1 MTTAETIATRK
12 DRMAVL
18 ARSTNARLQ
27 ERWSVLAIDPAYG
40 LLRGPEFGLVMLRG
54 RIGGT
59 GEAFNIGEAT
69 VTRASVKLEDGAVGH
84 AMMLGR
90 EPAKAELSAVI
101 DAVCRNA
108 SMAARIDQDL
118 IEPIRL
124 ELQASDETR
133 RSQTAATRVDFFTM
147 VRGED

>member
-1 MTTAETIATRK
+1 MTTAETIAARK
-12 DRMAVL
+12 DRMGVL

-27 ERWSVLAIDPAYG
+27 ERWSVLGIDPDYG

-90 EPAKAELSAVI
+90 KPAKAELSAVI
-101 DAVCRNA
+101 DAVCHDA
-108 SMAARIDQDL
+108 GMAARIDQDL

>member
-1 MTTAETIATRK
+1 
-12 DRMAVL
+12 MAVL
-18 ARSTNARLQ
+18 ARSTNDRLQ
-27 ERWSVLAIDPAYG
+27 ERWSELGIDPAYR

-59 GEAFNIGEAT
+59 GEAFNIGETT
-69 VTRASVKLEDGAVGH
+69 VTRASVKLEGGATGH

-90 EPAKAELSAVI
+90 EPAKTELSAVI
-101 DAVCRNA
+101 DAVCRNTDV
-108 SMAARIDQDL
+108 AAHVDADL

-124 ELQASDETR
+124 ELLAADETR

>member
-1 MTTAETIATRK
+1 MATTKTIAARK

-18 ARSTNARLQ
+18 AQSANTRLR
-27 ERWSVLAIDPAYG
+27 ELWPTLGIDPTYR

-59 GEAFNIGEAT
+59 GEAFNMGEAT
-69 VTRASVKLEDGAVGH
+69 VTRASVKLECGAVGH

-90 EPAKAELSAVI
+90 EPAKAELSALI
-101 DAVCRNA
+101 DAVCHDAR
-108 SMAARIDQDL
+108 MAARVDTDL
-118 IEPIRL
+118 IEPIKL
-124 ELQASDETR
+124 ELQAADDTR
-133 RSQTAATRVDFFTM
+133 HGQTAATRVDFFTM

>member
-1 MTTAETIATRK
+1 MTTAETIAARK

-18 ARSTNARLQ
+18 ARSTSARLQ
-27 ERWSVLAIDPAYG
+27 EFWSQLGIGPAYR

-69 VTRASVKLEDGAVGH
+69 VTRASVKLEDGAIGH

>member
-27 ERWSVLAIDPAYG
+27 ERWSVLGIDPAYG

-69 VTRASVKLEDGAVGH
+69 VTRASVKLEDGAIGH

-108 SMAARIDQDL
+108 SMAARVDADL
-118 IEPIRL
+118 IKPIRL

>member
-1 MTTAETIATRK
+1 MTTETIAARK

-27 ERWSVLAIDPAYG
+27 EFWARLGVAPAYR
-40 LLRGPEFGLVMLRG
+40 LLRGPELGLVMLRG

-59 GEAFNIGEAT
+59 GECFNIGEAT
-69 VTRASVKLEDGAVGH
+69 VTRASVMLEDGSVGH

-101 DAVCRNA
+101 DAVCQDA
-108 SMAARIDQDL
+108 GMAAHVDANL
-118 IEPIRL
+118 IEPISL
-124 ELQASDETR
+124 ELRAADETR
-133 RSQTAATRVDFFTM
+133 HAQTAATRVDFFTM